1 MFRQRSGN
9 VVPNVDPDV
18 RTMFDQRPGNVQAT
32 LTQRSRIVG
41 DQNLLR
47 NPGSV
52 SLASLDDMGRDGA
65 VVSNNDQGGKGAGK
79 VSGRRC
85 RVVWGGGK
93 KKSPGCPEMETTPL
107 SASYLGPP
115 PVVDHH
121 LSTRDASLVCAHGAA
136 IEKST
141 KGRGAGRK
149 RAERGA
155 AVRAKNCRAGLG
167 RLVPRSP
174 VGSATC
180 PACARCTVSRCTFRR
195 VEKQL
200 SRCWRPPNR
209 RREKLGVHRP
219 PPAAPSFTSF
229 PVRSDLCDTSCNAVH
244 ECQCRLPGEKAQN
257 GNIPRR
263 PSTAATKCRPRTP
276 RHLHQWM
283 SAYSRGLRL
292 NIARTLPERCPN
304 VGPTPWFATLPER

>member
-1 MFRQRSGN
+1 MFKQRSGN
-9 VVPNVDPDV
+9 VEPNVDPDV

-32 LTQRSRIVG
+32 LTRRSRIVG
-41 DQNLLR
+41 DQNLVR

-174 VGSATC
+174 VGSSTC

-200 SRCWRPPNR
+200 PRCWRPPNR
-209 RREKLGVHRP
+209 RREKLACIDRRP
-219 PPAAPSFTSF
+219 PPRRLPRS
-229 PVRSDLCDTSCNAVH
+229 PSDLTAAIHPAMLSTSVSVD
-244 ECQCRLPGEKAQN
+244 CQEKKRKTETYLAD
-257 GNIPRR
+257 RR
-263 PSTAATKCRPRTP
+263 PRQPNAGPARRRICTNGCPRTGGD
-276 RHLHQWM
+276 
-283 SAYSRGLRL
+283 S
-292 NIARTLPERCPN
+292 T
-304 VGPTPWFATLPER
+304 